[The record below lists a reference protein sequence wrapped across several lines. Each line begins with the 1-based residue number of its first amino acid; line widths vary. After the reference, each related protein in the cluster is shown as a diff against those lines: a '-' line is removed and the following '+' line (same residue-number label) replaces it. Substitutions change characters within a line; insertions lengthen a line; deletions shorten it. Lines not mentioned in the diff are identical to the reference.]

1 MAEMVMVTP
10 WPLGDLMNRKQ
21 GLTEPRLIRVKVQ
34 CLVDLYPP
42 ICPRPTRS
50 LSCGYHPSPASPGLL
65 CRTTGILLAQFHHSL
80 ILFLP
85 FLCVE
90 CVPSLRSYYWA
101 DTPT

>member
-42 ICPRPTRS
+42 S
-50 LSCGYHPSPASPGLL
+50 APALPGAFHVV
-65 CRTTGILLAQFHHSL
+65 TTPALPHQACSAEPLAFFLHSFTIL
-80 ILFLP
+80 
-85 FLCVE
+85 
-90 CVPSLRSYYWA
+90 
-101 DTPT
+101 